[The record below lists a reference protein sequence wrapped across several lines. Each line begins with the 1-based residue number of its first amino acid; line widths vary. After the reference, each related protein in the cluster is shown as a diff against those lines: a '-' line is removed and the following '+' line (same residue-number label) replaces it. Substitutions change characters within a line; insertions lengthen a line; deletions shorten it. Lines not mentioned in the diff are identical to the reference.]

1 MHSLI
6 LLSGPSRRQ
15 EKSIFLF
22 WDLITEHLWT
32 LAPTIKTY
40 PYWTKPKVYA
50 LVCFFSCGS
59 LLFITSSAVWIH
71 WWLTRECNLS
81 KAMTSVGG
89 MLIRLLSVL
98 VKHFNS
104 NFLRCFMTLGKW
116 RTHVETHTKK
126 LLCLKV
132 PEKYLFL
139 IFFVWPLVAS
149 FFRTTKVCLHSVAVV
164 TTPSAA

>member
-32 LAPTIKTY
+32 LAPTIKTS
-40 PYWTKPKVYA
+40 PYWTKPKINT
-50 LVCFFSCGS
+50 LLCFFSCGN

-98 VKHFNS
+98 VKQFNS
-104 NFLRCFMTLGKW
+104 TFLQCFMTLKKW
-116 RTHVETHTKK
+116 EEHALRLTQRSFSA
-126 LLCLKV
+126 LKWQ
-132 PEKYLFL
+132 KNTCFFF
-139 IFFVWPLVAS
+139 IFFATVWP
-149 FFRTTKVCLHSVAVV
+149 
-164 TTPSAA
+164 